1 MRKPA
6 WWGIS
11 IVRFRGRRASSSA
24 SDGIGSDG
32 GEAALDGPTSAARN
46 GFSLSAARNPM
57 PRIPAPD
64 LFC

>member
-1 MRKPA
+1 M
-6 WWGIS
+6 S

-24 SDGIGSDG
+24 TTGIGFDG
-32 GEAALDGPTSAARN
+32 REGALDGPNSAARN

-57 PRIPAPD
+57 PPVPASN